1 MQALYLAQITD
12 VVALGELLKTLGG
25 YGLAAV
31 LAFVVRFLWA
41 EIKSKEKVIAA
52 RDDKIFNLL
61 DKQNEILKH
70 LEKR

>member
-12 VVALGELLKTLGG
+12 ALALGELLKTLGG
-25 YGLAAV
+25 YGLSAV
-31 LAFVVRFLWA
+31 LAFVIRFLWA